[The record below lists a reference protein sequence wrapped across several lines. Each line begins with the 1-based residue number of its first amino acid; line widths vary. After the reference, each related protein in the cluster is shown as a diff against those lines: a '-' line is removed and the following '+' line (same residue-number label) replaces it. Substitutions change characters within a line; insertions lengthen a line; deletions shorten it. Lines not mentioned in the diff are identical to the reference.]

1 MKPFLTLLLALF
13 CYSSFAQSPDYE
25 SIKLGNKEECTAA
38 EPSAIQACTYIFSTP
53 FEKNDLARLNALAFI
68 IKWMSATPDFSFTID
83 ETAIKSMK
91 GNDDLVG
98 LYLAAMTKYS
108 LENREA
114 AKDKNKVKLNA
125 VTLVLNYC
133 EDEKNKMKMPKAL
146 KKLSEAKAKGELE
159 KALE

>member
-108 LENREA
+108 LEKLLRQAGFEKHA
-114 AKDKNKVKLNA
+114 GGKHDIWTKKVFPLFLYR
-125 VTLVLNYC
+125 VTK
-133 EDEKNKMKMPKAL
+133 EISPK
-146 KKLSEAKAKGELE
+146 ER
-159 KALE
+159 